1 MKTVL
6 RTEIIVR
13 FTSTTWSTR
22 NLKPQSATIFSVML
36 NEFRNAYPTGSL
48 ISELLDIYQGK
59 YLVRV
64 LVIVDRI
71 TLATGLAAEDT
82 LETAEDRARLRALSA
97 LNLDSKQTPLASDA
111 MLSQQGAAGWSPRDT
126 ESMARSR
133 PQDLVTSR
141 IETSTSDLPRDYA
154 ASEIPTSSDQWLSSR
169 QTNPPES
176 KPSDSGEAIA
186 SWSNQPKSFE
196 TFETDSSFSGVTTN
210 LPSPGVG
217 TKTEPIN
224 PSEFESPPNRVAQAM
239 SSLDPSEE
247 SLSDKNLL
255 DAEER
260 KTKIAETT
268 IEIQRLN
275 WTTQQGRD
283 FLQQRYNRRARSQLT
298 DEQLLDFLHYLKAQ
312 PTPS

>member
-1 MKTVL
+1 
-6 RTEIIVR
+6 
-13 FTSTTWSTR
+13 
-22 NLKPQSATIFSVML
+22 ML
-36 NEFRNAYPTGSL
+36 NEFRHAYPTGSL

-82 LETAEDRARLRALSA
+82 LEMAEDRARVRALSA
-97 LNLDSKQTPLASDA
+97 IDLDFQQPPLASDA
-111 MLSQQGAAGWSPRDT
+111 MLSQQGSAGWSTRET

-141 IETSTSDLPRDYA
+141 IETKTSDLPRDYA
-154 ASEIPTSSDQWLSSR
+154 GSEISTSSERWLSTSP
-169 QTNPPES
+169 THHPES
-176 KPSDSGEAIA
+176 KPSDSPEALA

-196 TFETDSSFSGVTTN
+196 TFETDSSFSGVSAN
-210 LPSPGVG
+210 LPSPGVA
-217 TKTEPIN
+217 TPTEPID
-224 PSEFESPPNRVAQAM
+224 PERLESPPNRVSPEM
-239 SSLDPSEE
+239 SSFDPSQE
-247 SLSDKNLL
+247 SLTKNNLL

-275 WTTQQGRD
+275 WNTQQGRE

>member
-1 MKTVL
+1 
-6 RTEIIVR
+6 
-13 FTSTTWSTR
+13 
-22 NLKPQSATIFSVML
+22 ML

-59 YLVRV
+59 YVVRV
-64 LVIVDRI
+64 LVMVDRI

-82 LETAEDRARLRALSA
+82 LEIAEDRARLRALSA
-97 LNLDSKQTPLASDA
+97 IGLDSQPTPLASDA
-111 MLSQQGAAGWSPRDT
+111 MLSQQRSAGWSARET

-133 PQDLVTSR
+133 SQDLVTSR
-141 IETSTSDLPRDYA
+141 IETSTSENPRDYA
-154 ASEIPTSSDQWLSSR
+154 GSESPPSSDDRWLSSSP
-169 QTNPPES
+169 THHPES
-176 KPSDSGEAIA
+176 KPSDSQEAIA
-186 SWSNQPKSFE
+186 SWSKQPQSFE
-196 TFETDSSFSGVTTN
+196 TFETDSSFSGVSAN
-210 LPSPGVG
+210 LPSPEVG
-217 TKTEPIN
+217 TQTEPIN
-224 PSEFESPPNRVAQAM
+224 PSQFESPPNRVSPEI
-239 SSLDPSEE
+239 SSFDPSEE
-247 SLSDKNLL
+247 SISENNLL

-275 WTTQQGRD
+275 WTTQQGRE